1 MQCVM
6 SLGNDSTGTAT
17 WKFVAVAVAAVLIGA
32 ALSPYVAALTS
43 GLGSGQPAAVAVV
56 HIDGSIS
63 DNSVDP
69 VVEDLREVRQNE
81 SVEAVVL
88 RVNSPGGS
96 VAATESL
103 YKAVNRTAQQK
114 YLVASVGQMA
124 ASGGYFAMLPAD
136 RIYVNPA
143 SQVGSVGVRS
153 SVPQDLTSNSVI
165 STGPNK
171 LSGFTVDQ
179 ARAQVRTLKNEFL
192 NTVYTH
198 RGDDLSLSRTEL
210 AEARVYLGA
219 RATQNG
225 VADDIGDLDTAIAE
239 AAANEDLDNYAVVE
253 KEPQRLSGFAIAIGG
268 EGTGTNQTVVVQ
280 QETFGFENVQ
290 TPQFLALYG
299 GIEDEEVIVRG

>member
-1 MQCVM
+1 M
-6 SLGNDSTGTAT
+6 SLGNDSTETAT
-17 WKFVAVAVAAVLIGA
+17 WKFVVVAVAAVLIGA

-63 DNSVDP
+63 DSSVDP

-103 YKAVNRTAQQK
+103 YNAVNRTAQQK

-143 SQVGSVGVRS
+143 SQVGNVGVRS
-153 SVPQDLTSNSVI
+153 SVPQDLTSDSVI

-192 NTVYTH
+192 NTVYTQ
-198 RGDDLSLSRTEL
+198 RGDDLSLARTEL

-239 AAANEDLDNYAVVE
+239 AAAHEGLDNYAVVE
-253 KEPQRLSGFAIAIGG
+253 KEPQQLSGFAIAIGG
-268 EGTGTNQTVVVQ
+268 DRSGTNRTVVVQ

-299 GIEDEEVIVRG
+299 AIEDEEVIARG